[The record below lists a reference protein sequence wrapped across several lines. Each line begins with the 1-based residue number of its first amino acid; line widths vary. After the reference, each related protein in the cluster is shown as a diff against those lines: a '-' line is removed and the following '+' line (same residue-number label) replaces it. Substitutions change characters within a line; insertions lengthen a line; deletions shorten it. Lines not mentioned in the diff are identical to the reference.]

1 MKFPMVVDMPAFET
15 QSNPSSRWSKRPFDI
30 HQQGL
35 IGKTP
40 LLKWALIAL
49 SICVTGIAKAD
60 QNLPAYKG
68 HVNDYANVLSPAQV
82 KELDERLFAYED
94 STSSQIA
101 VVIEPSANGLAA
113 IDRAMFLARGWG
125 VGQKNKNNGILL
137 YIAINDRKFFTVTA
151 DQMQDKL
158 GASRLGQIEND
169 FLVPNLRNQDYFN
182 AILQTTQAFEQALMG
197 KFKGKATRK
206 HKSGARGYVG
216 IFITII
222 ILIIISRGGGGGGYR
237 RNGRYNYGFGAWPL
251 FMGGFG
257 GGFGGGSSGGF
268 GGGFGGGSSDWGGFG
283 GGGGFNGGGAG
294 GSW

>member
-1 MKFPMVVDMPAFET
+1 MVVDTGILE
-15 QSNPSSRWSKRPFDI
+15 SKSRSVRPYNKGTLNI
-30 HQQGL
+30 VNLGL
-35 IGKTP
+35 IGKNT
-40 LLKWALIAL
+40 LLKLVLLALCI
-49 SICVTGIAKAD
+49 SITGVVKAD
-60 QNLPAYKG
+60 QTLPAYKG
-68 HVNDYANVLSPAQV
+68 HVNDYANVLSAAEIKQ
-82 KELDERLFAYED
+82 LDEILFAYED

-101 VVIEPSANGLAA
+101 VVLEPSANGLAA

-182 AILQTTQAFEQALMG
+182 AIIQTTKAFEEALTG

-206 HKSGARGYVG
+206 RKSGTRGWGSILVV
-216 IFITII
+216 
-222 ILIIISRGGGGGGYR
+222 ILILFFMSRGGGGSGYR
-237 RNGRYNYGFGAWPL
+237 KNGRYNTGLGAWPLL

-257 GGFGGGSSGGF
+257 GGGF
-268 GGGFGGGSSDWGGFG
+268 GGGGGGSGFGGGGSSDWGGFG

>member
-1 MKFPMVVDMPAFET
+1 MAIEAKIFADV
-15 QSNPSSRWSKRPFDI
+15 SNTVKLAILALFVSCMGS
-30 HQQGL
+30 
-35 IGKTP
+35 
-40 LLKWALIAL
+40 LKAEQ
-49 SICVTGIAKAD
+49 T
-60 QNLPAYKG
+60 LPAYKG
-68 HVNDYANVLSPAQV
+68 HVNDYANVLSAAQI
-82 KELDERLFAYED
+82 KQLDEILFAYED

-101 VVIEPSANGLAA
+101 VVLEPSANGLAA

-169 FLVPNLRNQDYFN
+169 FLVPNLRNQDYFT
-182 AILQTTQAFEQALMG
+182 AIAQTTQAFEQALMG

-206 HKSGARGYVG
+206 RKSGTRGWVS
-216 IFITII
+216 IVVAIVLLVIM
-222 ILIIISRGGGGGGYR
+222 SRGGGGGGYR
-237 RNGRYNYGFGAWPL
+237 RNGRYNTGLGAWPL

-257 GGFGGGSSGGF
+257 GGGF
-268 GGGFGGGSSDWGGFG
+268 GGGGGGSGFGGGGSSDWGGFG

>member
-1 MKFPMVVDMPAFET
+1 MAIEAKIFADV
-15 QSNPSSRWSKRPFDI
+15 SNTVRLAILALFVSCMGS
-30 HQQGL
+30 
-35 IGKTP
+35 
-40 LLKWALIAL
+40 LKAEQ
-49 SICVTGIAKAD
+49 T
-60 QNLPAYKG
+60 LPAYKG
-68 HVNDYANVLSPAQV
+68 HVNDYANVLSAAQI
-82 KELDERLFAYED
+82 KQLDEILFAYED

-101 VVIEPSANGLAA
+101 VVLEPSANGLAA

-169 FLVPNLRNQDYFN
+169 FLVPNLRNQDYFT
-182 AILQTTQAFEQALMG
+182 AIAQTTQAFEKALMG

-206 HKSGARGYVG
+206 RKSGTRGWVS
-216 IFITII
+216 IVVAIVLLVIM
-222 ILIIISRGGGGGGYR
+222 SRGGGGGGYR
-237 RNGRYNYGFGAWPL
+237 RNGRYNTGLGAWPL

-257 GGFGGGSSGGF
+257 GGGF
-268 GGGFGGGSSDWGGFG
+268 GGGGGGSGFGGGGSSDWGGFG

>member
-1 MKFPMVVDMPAFET
+1 MAVDVRMIRDM
-15 QSNPSSRWSKRPFDI
+15 SSPPWQAKKINLNYLGLMCKNAMIKLPFAI
-30 HQQGL
+30 IAIIISCMGS
-35 IGKTP
+35 
-40 LLKWALIAL
+40 LKAEQ
-49 SICVTGIAKAD
+49 T
-60 QNLPAYKG
+60 LPAYKG
-68 HVNDYANVLSPAQV
+68 HVNDYANVLSAAQI
-82 KELDERLFAYED
+82 KQLDEILFAYED

-101 VVIEPSANGLAA
+101 VVLEPSANGLAA

-182 AILQTTQAFEQALMG
+182 AIIQTTQAFEQALMG

-206 HKSGARGYVG
+206 RKSGTRGWLSIVVA
-216 IFITII
+216 IVL
-222 ILIIISRGGGGGGYR
+222 LIIMSRGGGGGGYR
-237 RNGRYNYGFGAWPL
+237 RNGRYNSGVGAWPLL

-257 GGFGGGSSGGF
+257 GGGGGGGSGF
-268 GGGFGGGSSDWGGFG
+268 GGGGSSDWGGFG

>member
-1 MKFPMVVDMPAFET
+1 MAIDLRMIRDMSTPPRQAKKI
-15 QSNPSSRWSKRPFDI
+15 NLNYL
-30 HQQGL
+30 GL
-35 IGKTP
+35 MGKSAMIKLPLTIIAIIIGCIGS
-40 LLKWALIAL
+40 LKAEQ
-49 SICVTGIAKAD
+49 T
-60 QNLPAYKG
+60 LPAYKG
-68 HVNDYANVLSPAQV
+68 HVNDYANVLSAAQI
-82 KELDERLFAYED
+82 KQLDEILFAYED

-101 VVIEPSANGLAA
+101 VVLEPSANGLAA

-182 AILQTTQAFEQALMG
+182 AIAQTTQAFEQALMG

-206 HKSGARGYVG
+206 RKSGTRGWLSIVVA
-216 IFITII
+216 IVL
-222 ILIIISRGGGGGGYR
+222 LIIMSRGGGGGGYR
-237 RNGRYNYGFGAWPL
+237 RNGRYNSGVGAWPLL

-257 GGFGGGSSGGF
+257 GGGGGGGSGF
-268 GGGFGGGSSDWGGFG
+268 GGGGSSDWGGFG

>member
-1 MKFPMVVDMPAFET
+1 MAIEARILADVSGTVRHFKNKLILG
-15 QSNPSSRWSKRPFDI
+15 QNL
-30 HQQGL
+30 GL
-35 IGKTP
+35 MGKNG
-40 LLKWALIAL
+40 LLKLPLAMLALFISCMGSL
-49 SICVTGIAKAD
+49 KAE
-60 QNLPAYKG
+60 QTLPAYKG
-68 HVNDYANVLSPAQV
+68 HVNDYANVLSAAQI
-82 KELDERLFAYED
+82 KELDERLFTYED

-101 VVIEPSANGLAA
+101 VVLEPSANGLAA

-158 GASRLGQIEND
+158 SASRLGQIEND

-182 AILQTTQAFEQALMG
+182 AIIQTTQAFEQALMG

-206 HKSGARGYVG
+206 RKSGTRGWGSIVVV
-216 IFITII
+216 
-222 ILIIISRGGGGGGYR
+222 ILILLFMSRGGGGGGYR
-237 RNGRYNYGFGAWPL
+237 KNGRYNTGLGAWPLL

-257 GGFGGGSSGGF
+257 RGGGGG
-268 GGGFGGGSSDWGGFG
+268 GNGFGGGSSDWGGFG

>member
-1 MKFPMVVDMPAFET
+1 MAIDLRMIRDMSTPPRQAKKI
-15 QSNPSSRWSKRPFDI
+15 NLNYL
-30 HQQGL
+30 GL
-35 IGKTP
+35 MGKSAMIKLPLTIIAIIIGCMGS
-40 LLKWALIAL
+40 LKAEQ
-49 SICVTGIAKAD
+49 T
-60 QNLPAYKG
+60 LPAYKG
-68 HVNDYANVLSPAQV
+68 HVNDYANVLSAAQI
-82 KELDERLFAYED
+82 KQLDEILFAYED

-101 VVIEPSANGLAA
+101 VVLEPSANGLAA

-182 AILQTTQAFEQALMG
+182 AIAQTTQAFEQALMG

-206 HKSGARGYVG
+206 RKSGTRGWLSIVVA
-216 IFITII
+216 IVL
-222 ILIIISRGGGGGGYR
+222 LIIMSRGGGGGGYR
-237 RNGRYNYGFGAWPL
+237 RNGRYNSGVGAWPLL

-257 GGFGGGSSGGF
+257 GGGGGGGSGF
-268 GGGFGGGSSDWGGFG
+268 GGGGSSDWGGFG

>member
-1 MKFPMVVDMPAFET
+1 MVIKAKIFADV
-15 QSNPSSRWSKRPFDI
+15 SNTVRLAILALFISCVGS
-30 HQQGL
+30 
-35 IGKTP
+35 
-40 LLKWALIAL
+40 LKAEQ
-49 SICVTGIAKAD
+49 T
-60 QNLPAYKG
+60 LPAYKG
-68 HVNDYANVLSPAQV
+68 HVNDYANVLSAAQI

-101 VVIEPSANGLAA
+101 VVLEPSANGLAA

-125 VGQKNKNNGILL
+125 VGQKNNNNGILL

-169 FLVPNLRNQDYFN
+169 FLVPNLRNKDYYN
-182 AILQTTQAFEQALMG
+182 AIAQTTQAFEQALMG

-206 HKSGARGYVG
+206 RKSGTRGWVS
-216 IFITII
+216 IVVAIVL
-222 ILIIISRGGGGGGYR
+222 LIIMSRGGGGGGYR
-237 RNGRYNYGFGAWPL
+237 RNGRYNSGVGAWPLL

-257 GGFGGGSSGGF
+257 GGSGGGSGF
-268 GGGFGGGSSDWGGFG
+268 GGGGSSDWGGFG

>member
-1 MKFPMVVDMPAFET
+1 MAVDLRMIRDMSTPPRQAKKI
-15 QSNPSSRWSKRPFDI
+15 NLNYL
-30 HQQGL
+30 GL
-35 IGKTP
+35 MGKSAMIKLPLTIIAIIIGCMGS
-40 LLKWALIAL
+40 LKAEQ
-49 SICVTGIAKAD
+49 T
-60 QNLPAYKG
+60 LPAYKG
-68 HVNDYANVLSPAQV
+68 HVNDYANVLSAAQI
-82 KELDERLFAYED
+82 KQLDEILFAYED

-101 VVIEPSANGLAA
+101 VVLEPSANGLAA

-182 AILQTTQAFEQALMG
+182 AIAQTTQAFEQALMG

-206 HKSGARGYVG
+206 RKSGTRGWLSIVVA
-216 IFITII
+216 IVL
-222 ILIIISRGGGGGGYR
+222 LIIMSRGGGGGGYR
-237 RNGRYNYGFGAWPL
+237 RNGRYNSGVGAWPLL

-257 GGFGGGSSGGF
+257 GGGGGGGSGF
-268 GGGFGGGSSDWGGFG
+268 GGGGSSDWGGFG

>member
-1 MKFPMVVDMPAFET
+1 MVVDMPAFET
-15 QSNPSSRWSKRPFDI
+15 QSSPAVRWYKRPFNI
-30 HQQGL
+30 HHLDL
-35 IGKTP
+35 IDKK
-40 LLKWALIAL
+40 LRVKWALIAL
-49 SICVTGIAKAD
+49 FISVTGMAKAD
-60 QNLPAYKG
+60 QTLPAYKG
-68 HVNDYANVLSPAQV
+68 HVNDYANVLSPAQI

-101 VVIEPSANGLAA
+101 VVLEPSANGLAA

-206 HKSGARGYVG
+206 RKSGARGYVS
-216 IFITII
+216 IFIAII
-222 ILIIISRGGGGGGYR
+222 VLIIMSRGGGGGGGYR
-237 RNGRYNYGFGAWPL
+237 KNGRYNSGFGAWPL

-257 GGFGGGSSGGF
+257 GGGFGGGSS
-268 GGGFGGGSSDWGGFG
+268 GGFGGGSSDWGGFG

>member
-1 MKFPMVVDMPAFET
+1 MAIDLRMIRDMSTPPRQAKKI
-15 QSNPSSRWSKRPFDI
+15 NLNYL
-30 HQQGL
+30 GL
-35 IGKTP
+35 MGKSAMIKLPLTIIAIIIGCIGS
-40 LLKWALIAL
+40 LKAEQ
-49 SICVTGIAKAD
+49 T
-60 QNLPAYKG
+60 LPAYKG
-68 HVNDYANVLSPAQV
+68 HVNDYANVLSAAQI
-82 KELDERLFAYED
+82 KQLDEILFAYED

-101 VVIEPSANGLAA
+101 VVLEPSANGLAA

-182 AILQTTQAFEQALMG
+182 AIAQTTQAFEQALMG

-206 HKSGARGYVG
+206 RKSGNRGWLSIVVA
-216 IFITII
+216 IVLLKIMR
-222 ILIIISRGGGGGGYR
+222 RGGGGGGYR
-237 RNGRYNYGFGAWPL
+237 RNGRYNSGVGAWPLL

-257 GGFGGGSSGGF
+257 GGGGGGGSGF
-268 GGGFGGGSSDWGGFG
+268 GGGGSSDWGGFG

>member
-1 MKFPMVVDMPAFET
+1 MAVDVRMIKDMFTPPRQAKKIHL
-15 QSNPSSRWSKRPFDI
+15 NYLGLMGKRAMIKLPLAI
-30 HQQGL
+30 IAII
-35 IGKTP
+35 IGCIGS
-40 LLKWALIAL
+40 L
-49 SICVTGIAKAD
+49 KAD
-60 QNLPAYKG
+60 QTLPAYKG
-68 HVNDYANVLSPAQV
+68 HVNDYANVLSAAQI

-101 VVIEPSANGLAA
+101 VVLEPSANGLAA

-182 AILQTTQAFEQALMG
+182 AILQTTEAFEKALMG
-197 KFKGKATRK
+197 KFKGKATKKR
-206 HKSGARGYVG
+206 KSGSRGWG
-216 IFITII
+216 S
-222 ILIIISRGGGGGGYR
+222 ILIVLLILFFMSRGGGGGGYR
-237 RNGRYNYGFGAWPL
+237 KNGRYNSGLGAWPL
-251 FMGGFG
+251 FFMGGFG
-257 GGFGGGSSGGF
+257 SGGGSGGGSGFGGGSSG
-268 GGGFGGGSSDWGGFG
+268 WGGFG